1 MFPVCT
7 LDIVC
12 VGGTITALFRITK
25 LASSRKQGAP
35 HTCLRL
41 SLPEEGCKID
51 LARVSWQI
59 NDLSRSEARG
69 GRLVRLTDVSE
80 LLVLRA
86 VIG

>member
-12 VGGTITALFRITK
+12 VGRTITALFRITK

-51 LARVSWQI
+51 LARVSGQI